1 MWSLTVSDYLNFNFN
16 QFKLNLIKTIN
27 FSLKNENFKS
37 QLLLLASDGWYDHIQ
52 IKVECLHY

>member
-27 FSLKNENFKS
+27 FSLKNESFKS
-37 QLLLLASDGWYDHIQ
+37 QFLLLASDG
-52 IKVECLHY
+52 